1 MYLWPKQR
9 KTSHS
14 IALVSESVFVRK
26 CISGLKWLM
35 VLSMT
40 GRRMMPWAPATP
52 SMACEGVRLLP
63 SDEVGEGRIMKPGG
77 EIR

>member
-1 MYLWPKQR
+1 
-9 KTSHS
+9 
-14 IALVSESVFVRK
+14 
-26 CISGLKWLM
+26 LKWLM